1 MLRGLG
7 SVVIRVH
14 GVTVCRVS
22 VMRAF
27 LVIAVLVML
36 GCCSMMPSRVFVMLR
51 GLVMMVDVFGH
62 GILSDWVK

>member
-1 MLRGLG
+1 
-7 SVVIRVH
+7 
-14 GVTVCRVS
+14 
-22 VMRAF
+22 
-27 LVIAVLVML
+27 ML